1 MNEIL
6 INNII
11 KLALDSD
18 CVFIAEKFI
27 STITITDNKN
37 RIQNIINENFIELA
51 TSPFGNYLIQFL
63 FLIWKDDDIDRIN
76 NIIIDNAN
84 YLAKQRYSSN
94 IIEKTIEIF
103 NSKNKAKLIR
113 SLSLGGDILDT
124 IKNQYGHYVINK
136 AVKYMDEN
144 LKKEIETVLNS
155 KMPEMTKKEKSKSK
169 KFILNLKNIGKNKN
183 QTYINTINGLN
194 AQINMYKSQLNEEK
208 NKNQSY
214 INTINTINTLNAQ
227 LSLVQ
232 KQLNE
237 EKNKNQTYINTMNT
251 LNVQLSLVQKQLND
265 EKNKN
270 KNNFHNMNQQNKNRE
285 ITYINPGEKI
295 MTINFVSQGN
305 QDITNYSLACKNTDL
320 FVRLEE
326 ILYQDY
332 PKFKDYETFFEVR
345 TKRIKRFKTIEE
357 NDIRSGDVISVF
369 RIDN

>member
-1 MNEIL
+1 MIL
-6 INNII
+6 KYQPKTFTEFIPNYKKNNFISSQYQINNSYIPAQNYNNPFNTYNNMSNNNNSLYESQI
-11 KLALDSD
+11 REL
-18 CVFIAEKFI
+18 
-27 STITITDNKN
+27 NKQLN
-37 RIQNIINENFIELA
+37 
-51 TSPFGNYLIQFL
+51 
-63 FLIWKDDDIDRIN
+63 
-76 NIIIDNAN
+76 
-84 YLAKQRYSSN
+84 
-94 IIEKTIEIF
+94 
-103 NSKNKAKLIR
+103 
-113 SLSLGGDILDT
+113 
-124 IKNQYGHYVINK
+124 
-136 AVKYMDEN
+136 DE
-144 LKKEIETVLNS
+144 
-155 KMPEMTKKEKSKSK
+155 
-169 KFILNLKNIGKNKN
+169 KNKN
-183 QTYINTINGLN
+183 QTY
-194 AQINMYKSQLNEEK
+194 
-208 NKNQSY
+208 
-214 INTINTINTLNAQ
+214 INTINTLNAQ

-251 LNVQLSLVQKQLND
+251 LNVQLSLIQKQLND

-332 PKFKDYETFFEVR
+332 PKFKDFETYFEVR

-357 NDIRSGDVISVF
+357 NDIRNNDVISVF